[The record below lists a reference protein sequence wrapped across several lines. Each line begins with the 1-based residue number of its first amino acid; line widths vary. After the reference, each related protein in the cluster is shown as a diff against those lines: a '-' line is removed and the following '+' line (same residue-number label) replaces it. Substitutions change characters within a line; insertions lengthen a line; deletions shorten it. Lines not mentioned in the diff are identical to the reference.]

1 MEYVYQESIKGRTNF
16 LLLFNLRIK
25 ILRNLSTHCLL
36 ISSYVSYRSFAYI
49 TIKDR
54 LPVILTKIIDTLS
67 RNKENIAEI
76 YGEVKH
82 TFEDS
87 FDRV

>member
-1 MEYVYQESIKGRTNF
+1 M
-16 LLLFNLRIK
+16 
-25 ILRNLSTHCLL
+25 
-36 ISSYVSYRSFAYI
+36 SSSVSYRSFAYI